1 VIAMS
6 GAASIQH
13 ARAFV
18 LGRPGARVH
27 LAAAAIR
34 AGAEVISEANWS
46 DAASPGM
53 SDAQLVIAALEDLAG
68 DTLHDAVDRLGHV
81 PETEFGLIVTLTESQ
96 IDAVAAPL
104 LARRITLLCDPQPA
118 DLAAAIAQ
126 ALVAPV
132 EPAARPLPATVADQR
147 SDYGLPAEP
156 VQVAAADVRKAI
168 RARRLR
174 NRPFPEVLFEDP
186 AWDMLLDLYAAH
198 LERAQVSV
206 SSLCIAAAVPPSTA
220 LRWIGRMTEDG
231 LFVREPDP
239 FDRRRAFMALSDAAL
254 DRMNRYFATLAQNGL
269 AIA

>member
-1 VIAMS
+1 MD
-6 GAASIQH
+6 GATPIQ
-13 ARAFV
+13 
-18 LGRPGARVH
+18 RPGALLLGQTDARVH
-27 LAAAAIR
+27 LAAAAVR
-34 AGAEVISEANWS
+34 AGAVIVAEADWS
-46 DAASPGM
+46 DAALPGATG
-53 SDAQLVIAALEDLAG
+53 AQLVIAALDELAA
-68 DTLHDAVDRLGHV
+68 DTLNDAVDRLGHV
-81 PETEFGLIVTLTESQ
+81 LETEFGLIVTLAESQ
-96 IDAVAAPL
+96 IDAVAASL

-118 DLAAAIAQ
+118 DLAAAVAQ

-132 EPAARPLPATVADQR
+132 EPAAPPLPATVADQR
-147 SDYGLPAEP
+147 SDYGVPAEP

-174 NRPFPEVLFEDP
+174 SRPFPDVLFEDP

-206 SSLCIAAAVPPSTA
+206 SSLCIASAVPPSTA
-220 LRWIGRMTEDG
+220 LRWISKMTEDG

-239 FDRRRAFMALSDAAL
+239 FDRRRAFMALSEAAF

>member
-1 VIAMS
+1 MS
-6 GAASIQH
+6 MTGGATPA
-13 ARAFV
+13 ARPSALL
-18 LGRPGARVH
+18 LGQTGARVH
-27 LAAAAIR
+27 LAAAAVR
-34 AGAEVISEANWS
+34 AGAEIVAEADWS
-46 DAASPGM
+46 DAALPGATG
-53 SDAQLVIAALEDLAG
+53 AQLVIAALDDLAG
-68 DTLHDAVDRLGHV
+68 DGLHDAVDRLGHV
-81 PETEFGLIVTLTESQ
+81 PETEFGLIVTLAENQ

-132 EPAARPLPATVADQR
+132 EPVARALPATVADQR
-147 SDYGLPAEP
+147 SDYGVPAEP
-156 VQVAAADVRKAI
+156 VRVAAADIRKAI

-174 NRPFPEVLFEDP
+174 NRPFPDVLFEDP

-198 LERAQVSV
+198 LERTQVSV

-220 LRWIGRMTEDG
+220 LRWISKMTEDG

-239 FDRRRAFMALSDAAL
+239 FDRRRAFMALSEAAF

>member
-1 VIAMS
+1 MVS
-6 GAASIQH
+6 GTMP
-13 ARAFV
+13 V
-18 LGRPGARVH
+18 GRPGMLVMGHTGARVH
-27 LAAAAIR
+27 LAAAAAR
-34 AGAEVISEANWS
+34 AGVEVVAEADWS
-46 DAASPGM
+46 DAALPGATG
-53 SDAQLVIAALEDLAG
+53 AQLVVAALDDLAA

-126 ALVAPV
+126 ALVAPA
-132 EPAARPLPATVADQR
+132 EPPARPLPVTVADQR

-156 VQVAAADVRKAI
+156 VQVAAAAVRKAI
-168 RARRLR
+168 RARRR
-174 NRPFPEVLFEDP
+174 RSRPFPELLFEDP

-220 LRWIGRMTEDG
+220 LRWISKMTEDG

-239 FDRRRAFMALSDAAL
+239 FDRRRAFMALSEAAL

>member
-1 VIAMS
+1 MVD
-6 GAASIQH
+6 GASPMVRPGAL
-13 ARAFV
+13 V
-18 LGRPGARVH
+18 LGQTSARVH
-27 LAAAAIR
+27 LVAAAVR
-34 AGAEVISEANWS
+34 AGAEVVAEADWP
-46 DAASPGM
+46 DAASPGATG
-53 SDAQLVIAALEDLAG
+53 AQIVIAALEYLSG
-68 DTLHDAVDRLGHV
+68 DSLNDAVDRLGHM
-81 PETEFGLIVTLTESQ
+81 PETAFGLIITLTESQ

-104 LARRITLLCDPQPA
+104 LARRITLLCDPRPA

-126 ALVAPV
+126 TLVAPADPV
-132 EPAARPLPATVADQR
+132 ARVLPAAVADQR
-147 SDYGLPAEP
+147 SEYGLPAEP

-174 NRPFPEVLFEDP
+174 SRPFPDVLFEDP

-220 LRWIGRMTEDG
+220 LRWISKMTEDG

-239 FDRRRAFMALSDAAL
+239 FDRRRAFMALSAASL

>member
-1 VIAMS
+1 MGAMP
-6 GAASIQH
+6 IE
-13 ARAFV
+13 RAGVLV

-27 LAAAAIR
+27 LAAAAVR
-34 AGAEVISEANWS
+34 AGAAVMAEADWS
-46 DAASPGM
+46 DAALPGATG
-53 SDAQLVIAALEDLAG
+53 AQLVIAALDDLAAEALNG
-68 DTLHDAVDRLGHV
+68 AVDRLGHV
-81 PETEFGLIVTLTESQ
+81 PETEFGLIVTLTENQ

-104 LARRITLLCDPQPA
+104 LARRITLLCDPDAA
-118 DLAAAIAQ
+118 DVAAAIAQ
-126 ALVAPV
+126 ALIAPA
-132 EPAARPLPATVADQR
+132 PRALPATVADQR
-147 SDYGLPAEP
+147 SDYGVPTEP

-174 NRPFPEVLFEDP
+174 SRPFPDVLFEDP

-206 SSLCIAAAVPPSTA
+206 SSLCIASAVPPSTA
-220 LRWIGRMTEDG
+220 LRWISKMTEDG

-239 FDRRRAFMALSDAAL
+239 FDRRRAFMALSEAAL

>member
-1 VIAMS
+1 MVDGAMPMARPGALVI
-6 GAASIQH
+6 
-13 ARAFV
+13 
-18 LGRPGARVH
+18 GRTGARVH
-27 LAAAAIR
+27 LAAAAVR
-34 AGAEVISEANWS
+34 AGADVVAESDWS
-46 DAASPGM
+46 DAGSSGATGV
-53 SDAQLVIAALEDLAG
+53 QLVIAALEDLSG
-68 DTLHDAVDRLGHV
+68 DSLNDAVDRLGHV

-104 LARRITLLCDPQPA
+104 LARRITLLCDPQAA

-126 ALVAPV
+126 VLVAPV
-132 EPAARPLPATVADQR
+132 EPTARVLPANVADQR

-174 NRPFPEVLFEDP
+174 SRPFPEVLFEDP

-206 SSLCIAAAVPPSTA
+206 SSLCIASAVAPSTA

-239 FDRRRAFMALSDAAL
+239 FDRRRAFMALSETAL

>member
-1 VIAMS
+1 MVD
-6 GAASIQH
+6 GAVPIV
-13 ARAFV
+13 RPGVLV
-18 LGRPGARVH
+18 LGQTGARVH
-27 LAAAAIR
+27 LAAAAVR
-34 AGAEVISEANWS
+34 AGAEIVAEADWS
-46 DAASPGM
+46 DAALPGTTAM
-53 SDAQLVIAALEDLAG
+53 QLVVAALDDLAAEA
-68 DTLHDAVDRLGHV
+68 LHNAVDRLDQL
-81 PETEFGLIVTLTESQ
+81 PETEFGLIVTLTENQ

-118 DLAAAIAQ
+118 DLAVAIAQ
-126 ALVAPV
+126 ALVAPA
-132 EPAARPLPATVADQR
+132 EPAARALPVTVADQR
-147 SDYGLPAEP
+147 SEYGVPAEP
-156 VQVAAADVRKAI
+156 VQVAAIDVRKAI

-174 NRPFPEVLFEDP
+174 SRPFPDVLFEDP

-220 LRWIGRMTEDG
+220 LRWISKMTEDG

-239 FDRRRAFMALSDAAL
+239 FDRRRAFMALSEAAL

>member
-1 VIAMS
+1 MADGTTPIARPTALVL
-6 GAASIQH
+6 GAAD
-13 ARAFV
+13 
-18 LGRPGARVH
+18 ARVH
-27 LAAAAIR
+27 LAAAAVR
-34 AGAEVISEANWS
+34 AGVEMAAQGDWP
-46 DAASPGM
+46 DAASFGATG
-53 SDAQLVIAALEDLAG
+53 AQLVIAALDDLSG
-68 DTLHDAVDRLGHV
+68 ETLYDAIDRLGHV
-81 PETEFGLIVTLTESQ
+81 PETEFGLIVTLTENQ
-96 IDAVAAPL
+96 IDAVAPSL

-126 ALVAPV
+126 AVV
-132 EPAARPLPATVADQR
+132 ARPEPVADALPTTVADQR

-156 VQVAAADVRKAI
+156 VQVSAADVRKAI

-174 NRPFPEVLFEDP
+174 NRPFPDVLFEDP

-206 SSLCIAAAVPPSTA
+206 SSLCIASAVAPSTA

-239 FDRRRAFMALSDAAL
+239 FDRRRAFMALSETAL

>member
-1 VIAMS
+1 MIAVS

-13 ARAFV
+13 ARALV

-34 AGAEVISEANWS
+34 AGAEVVAEADWS
-46 DAASPGM
+46 DAAPPGM
-53 SDAQLVIAALEDLAG
+53 AGAQLVIAALDDLAG

-81 PETEFGLIVTLTESQ
+81 PETEFGLIVTLAESQ
-96 IDAVAAPL
+96 IDAVAPPL
-104 LARRITLLCDPQPA
+104 LATRITLLCDPEA
-118 DLAAAIAQ
+118 GDLAAAIAQ
-126 ALVAPV
+126 TLVAPAPRSL
-132 EPAARPLPATVADQR
+132 PAAVADQR

-156 VQVAAADVRKAI
+156 VQVSAVDVRKAI

-206 SSLCIAAAVPPSTA
+206 SSLCIAAAVAPSTA

-239 FDRRRAFMALSDAAL
+239 FDRRRAFMALSEAAL

>member
-1 VIAMS
+1 MAS
-6 GAASIQH
+6 GATPTA
-13 ARAFV
+13 
-18 LGRPGARVH
+18 RPGALVLGQTGARIH
-27 LAAAAIR
+27 LAAAAVR
-34 AGAEVISEANWS
+34 AGAEVVAEADWS
-46 DAASPGM
+46 DAVLPGATG
-53 SDAQLVIAALEDLAG
+53 AQIVIAALDDLAG
-68 DTLHDAVDRLGHV
+68 DRLHDAVDRLGHV

-126 ALVAPV
+126 ALVAPA
-132 EPAARPLPATVADQR
+132 EPAARPLPANVADQR
-147 SDYGLPAEP
+147 SEYGLPAEP

-174 NRPFPEVLFEDP
+174 SRPFPDVLFEDP

-198 LERAQVSV
+198 LERGQVSV

-220 LRWIGRMTEDG
+220 LRWISKMTEDG

-239 FDRRRAFMALSDAAL
+239 FDRRRAFMALSEAAL

>member
-1 VIAMS
+1 MVS
-6 GAASIQH
+6 GATPP
-13 ARAFV
+13 ARPGALL
-18 LGRPGARVH
+18 LGRTGARVH
-27 LAAAAIR
+27 LAAAAAR
-34 AGAEVISEANWS
+34 AGAEVVAEADWS
-46 DAASPGM
+46 DAVLPGATG
-53 SDAQLVIAALEDLAG
+53 AQIVIAALDDLAG
-68 DTLHDAVDRLGHV
+68 DRLHDAVDRLGHV

-126 ALVAPV
+126 ALVAPA
-132 EPAARPLPATVADQR
+132 EPVARALPATVADQR
-147 SDYGLPAEP
+147 SEYGLPVEP

-174 NRPFPEVLFEDP
+174 SRPFPELLFEDP

-206 SSLCIAAAVPPSTA
+206 SSLCIASAVPPSTA
-220 LRWIGRMTEDG
+220 LRWISKMTQDG

-239 FDRRRAFMALSDAAL
+239 FDRRRAFMALSEAAL

-269 AIA
+269 TIA

>member
-1 VIAMS
+1 MS
-6 GAASIQH
+6 GAASIQ
-13 ARAFV
+13 RPGTLV
-18 LGRPGARVH
+18 LGRPDARVH
-27 LAAAAIR
+27 LAAAAVR
-34 AGAEVISEANWS
+34 AGAEVVAEADWS

-53 SDAQLVIAALEDLAG
+53 GAQFVIAALDDLAAEA
-68 DTLHDAVDRLGHV
+68 LHDAVDRLGHL

-104 LARRITLLCDPQPA
+104 LATRITLLCDPQA
-118 DLAAAIAQ
+118 GDLAAAIAQ
-126 ALVAPV
+126 ALIAPAPRSL
-132 EPAARPLPATVADQR
+132 PAAVADQR

-174 NRPFPEVLFEDP
+174 NRPFPDVLFEDP

-239 FDRRRAFMALSDAAL
+239 FDRRRAFMALSEAAL
-254 DRMNRYFATLAQNGL
+254 DRMNRYFVTLAQNGL
-269 AIA
+269 TIA

>member
-1 VIAMS
+1 MVRGAMPTARP
-6 GAASIQH
+6 GAL
-13 ARAFV
+13 V
-18 LGRPGARVH
+18 LGQTGARVH
-27 LAAAAIR
+27 LAAAAVR
-34 AGAEVISEANWS
+34 AGAEIVAEADWS
-46 DAASPGM
+46 DAVFPG
-53 SDAQLVIAALEDLAG
+53 ATGAHIVIAALDDLAG
-68 DTLHDAVDRLGHV
+68 DTLHDAVDRLGPV

-96 IDAVAAPL
+96 IDAVAATL

-126 ALVAPV
+126 ALIAPV
-132 EPAARPLPATVADQR
+132 EPAAHALPATVSDQR
-147 SDYGLPAEP
+147 SEYGLPAEP

-174 NRPFPEVLFEDP
+174 SRPFPDVLFEDP

-206 SSLCIAAAVPPSTA
+206 SSLCIASAVAPSTA

-239 FDRRRAFMALSDAAL
+239 FDRRRAFMALSEAAL

>member
-1 VIAMS
+1 MS
-6 GAASIQH
+6 MMDGATPIQRPG
-13 ARAFV
+13 ALV
-18 LGRPGARVH
+18 LGRSDARVR

-34 AGAEVISEANWS
+34 AGAEVVAEADWS
-46 DAASPGM
+46 DAASPSLSG
-53 SDAQLVIAALEDLAG
+53 AQLVIAALDALAA
-68 DTLHDAVDRLGHV
+68 DTLHDAVDRLGHL
-81 PETEFGLIVTLTESQ
+81 PETEFGLIVTLTEQQ

-104 LARRITLLCDPQPA
+104 LATRITLLCDPGA
-118 DLAAAIAQ
+118 GDLAAAIAQ
-126 ALVAPV
+126 SLVAPV
-132 EPAARPLPATVADQR
+132 ARPLPATVADQR

-174 NRPFPEVLFEDP
+174 NRPFPDVLFEDP

-206 SSLCIAAAVPPSTA
+206 SSLCIAASVPPSTA

-269 AIA
+269 TIA

>member
-1 VIAMS
+1 MVE
-6 GAASIQH
+6 GASPMVRPGAL
-13 ARAFV
+13 V
-18 LGRPGARVH
+18 LGQTSARVH
-27 LAAAAIR
+27 LAAAAVR
-34 AGAEVISEANWS
+34 TGAEVVAEADWS
-46 DAASPGM
+46 DAVLPGAM
-53 SDAQLVIAALEDLAG
+53 GAQLVIAALEDLSGAS
-68 DTLHDAVDRLGHV
+68 LNDAVDRLGHV
-81 PETEFGLIVTLTESQ
+81 PETELGLIVTLTESQ

-104 LARRITLLCDPQPA
+104 LARRITLLCDPRPA

-126 ALVAPV
+126 ALVALA
-132 EPAARPLPATVADQR
+132 EPLARVLPATVADQR

-174 NRPFPEVLFEDP
+174 SRPFPDVLFEDP

-220 LRWIGRMTEDG
+220 LRWISKMTEDG

-239 FDRRRAFMALSDAAL
+239 FDRRRAFMALSEAAL

>member
-1 VIAMS
+1 MDLRRTGQIFGWLFIGTFVT
-6 GAASIQH
+6 SIP
-13 ARAFV
+13 ARLLFID
-18 LGRPGARVH
+18 G
-27 LAAAAIR
+27 
-34 AGAEVISEANWS
+34 AGASWS
-46 DAASPGM
+46 NMHFVSGDASSSSLKLG
-53 SDAQLVIAALEDLAG
+53 ALL
-68 DTLHDAVDRLGHV
+68 
-81 PETEFGLIVTLTESQ
+81 EFGLIVTLAESQ
-96 IDAVAAPL
+96 IDAVAPPL
-104 LARRITLLCDPQPA
+104 LATRITLLCDPEA
-118 DLAAAIAQ
+118 GDLAAAIAQ
-126 ALVAPV
+126 TLVAPAPRSL
-132 EPAARPLPATVADQR
+132 PAAVADQR

-156 VQVAAADVRKAI
+156 VQVSAVDVRKAI

-206 SSLCIAAAVPPSTA
+206 SSLCIAAAVAPSTA

>member
-1 VIAMS
+1 MIAVD
-6 GAASIQH
+6 GATPI
-13 ARAFV
+13 R
-18 LGRPGARVH
+18 RPGALLLGHPDARAH
-27 LAAAAIR
+27 LAAATVR
-34 AGAEVISEANWS
+34 AGAEVVAEADWS
-46 DAASPGM
+46 DGASPDTSG
-53 SDAQLVIAALEDLAG
+53 AQLVIAALDDLAD
-68 DTLHDAVDRLGHV
+68 DTLHDAVDRLGHL
-81 PETEFGLIVTLTESQ
+81 PETEFGLIVTLTEHQ

-104 LARRITLLCDPQPA
+104 LATRITLLCDPEA
-118 DLAAAIAQ
+118 DDLAAAIAQ
-126 ALVAPV
+126 TLVAPA
-132 EPAARPLPATVADQR
+132 PRPLPAAVADQR

-156 VQVAAADVRKAI
+156 VPVAAADVRKAI

-239 FDRRRAFMALSDAAL
+239 FDRRRAFMALSEAAL

>member
-1 VIAMS
+1 MGAMPIQRP
-6 GAASIQH
+6 GAL
-13 ARAFV
+13 V
-18 LGRPGARVH
+18 LGQPKARVH
-27 LAAAAIR
+27 LVAATAR
-34 AGAEVISEANWS
+34 AGAKVVAEADWS
-46 DAASPGM
+46 DAASPGV
-53 SDAQLVIAALEDLAG
+53 SGAQLVIAALDDLAA
-68 DTLHDAVDRLGHV
+68 DAVDDAVDRLGHL
-81 PETEFGLIVTLTESQ
+81 PETEFGLIVTLTERQ

-104 LARRITLLCDPQPA
+104 LARRITLLCDPEAA

-126 ALVAPV
+126 ALVAPF
-132 EPAARPLPATVADQR
+132 EPAARALPAAVADQR

-156 VQVAAADVRKAI
+156 VQVSAADVRKAI

-174 NRPFPEVLFEDP
+174 NRPFPDVLFEDP

-239 FDRRRAFMALSDAAL
+239 FDRRRAFMALSEAAL

-269 AIA
+269 TIA

>member
-1 VIAMS
+1 MGAMPIERR
-6 GAASIQH
+6 GVL
-13 ARAFV
+13 V
-18 LGRPGARVH
+18 LGEPDTRIH
-27 LAAAAIR
+27 LTAAAAR
-34 AGAEVISEANWS
+34 AGATVVAEADWS
-46 DAASPGM
+46 DAASSGM
-53 SDAQLVIAALEDLAG
+53 SGAQLVIAALDELA
-68 DTLHDAVDRLGHV
+68 DDALHQAVDRLGRL

-104 LARRITLLCDPQPA
+104 LARRITLLCDPDAA
-118 DLAAAIAQ
+118 DVAAAIAQ
-126 ALVAPV
+126 ALIAPA
-132 EPAARPLPATVADQR
+132 PRPLPASVADQR

-156 VQVAAADVRKAI
+156 VQVSAADVRKAI

-174 NRPFPEVLFEDP
+174 SRPFPDVLFEDP

-206 SSLCIAAAVPPSTA
+206 SSLCIASAVPPSTA

-239 FDRRRAFMALSDAAL
+239 FDRRRAFMALSEAAL